1 MNAQKEMGAIT
12 SGSQNTNAKETTVED
27 VSIHYDASELKSKPI
42 QFTVFSSPKI
52 LTKLIQIGEDGKLE
66 KVNPSSFVNLAEQ
79 KQCASLS
86 EVMGILDSLA
96 DNQAAGWGV
105 YALGGDSVPL
115 ATKAEAADGQ
125 ATRSKEFFSWPNDA
139 AILMLDIDQPHD
151 PLEAYQTICKS
162 YKEATGHSIE
172 DVEFWYRPSASAGAH
187 LPGQAPMEGGR
198 LYAAVANGSQIPAIG
213 AAMFTGLWLTGHG
226 HIFITKAGTA
236 LPRALIDA
244 SVWSPERIDYV
255 RPAILVEGIQRE
267 ERRAY
272 RIGGIEGKMLSG
284 PSDAV
289 PAGVVSADKL
299 AAQKDIIARA
309 IEKEAPQIEAARA
322 AFREAREAL
331 NGTGSTVQD
340 AVKYQSLTAK
350 FTVELAK
357 GEMVSVGT
365 ILARP
370 EKYHKMLCCDPLEP
384 VDEQGNSTY
393 GKAIIFTNKRPIIK
407 SFLHGGATY
416 RLNLRTRVDEAALP
430 TNPADR
436 VKAIARQ
443 LRVHF
448 KDEAFVS
455 MGRST
460 PLLKRIDNAG
470 CPTIFSKT
478 QFAVV
483 MSDRIQQHTEKLQ
496 GTGSNAQW
504 VTVPTILNGDAVSDF
519 YAMLGTE
526 YVDLPALKNGTN
538 KPYLVP
544 STGIFVTEPGYDA
557 STKIYLS
564 VEHAFPPLQAL
575 TPLTR
580 AATIEQLLAPFNGFS
595 FFPQNESQDQKVYTK
610 AIALC
615 CALFASVRRT
625 VAGPILMP
633 AGGRPGIGKTE
644 FSRILVHGMGR
655 PLVSTKHERANDE
668 ENKKVWATLMQN
680 PPEYVCLDNADYSF
694 VHTTIEGLADKGI
707 EEPFELRLLGTNTS
721 IDCYN
726 DMLLIVNG
734 IDTHPASE
742 AMARRVL
749 RIEFEQTP
757 KWKSEVT
764 TFASPSAYVKANWE
778 TRHMQC
784 LSLLADYASRGFP
797 RNGLLMNFP
806 AFPDFDK
813 WVRGFI
819 YEQFGIDVLLSITEE
834 VTDAADRNEVDGAVG
849 QALTICWMYAVYK
862 SFSGIKEVPKT
873 SDAFVSHILQKTT
886 SSLTFTMT
894 EVKQWLKSKNLDT
907 NNVLQKTLGN
917 PRGLKN
923 AGLVNGLKLKQATAK
938 GDGQTATWQIS
949 GFPLEISAWL
959 TF

>member
-1 MNAQKEMGAIT
+1 MPDSDSDYKP
-12 SGSQNTNAKETTVED
+12 SGPEKKLA
-27 VSIHYDASELKSKPI
+27 
-42 QFTVFSSPKI
+42 FTVFSSPKV
-52 LTKLIQIGEDGKLE
+52 LTKQIQIDENGQLE
-66 KVNPSSFVNLAEQ
+66 KINPSSFVNLAEK

-86 EVMGILDSLA
+86 EVMEVLDSLS
-96 DNQAAGWGV
+96 DTQAVGWGI
-105 YALGGDSVPL
+105 YALGDEHLPL
-115 ATKAEAADGQ
+115 ATKGTATDGQ

-139 AILMLDIDQPHD
+139 AVLMFDIDQPHD
-151 PLEAYQTICKS
+151 PLGAYQTICAA

-213 AAMFTGLWLTGHG
+213 AATFTGLWLTGHG
-226 HIFITKAGTA
+226 HIFVTKAGTA
-236 LPRALIDA
+236 LPRTLIDA
-244 SVWSPERIDYV
+244 SVWSPERIDFV
-255 RPAILVEGIQRE
+255 RPAILAPGI
-267 ERRAY
+267 ERVARPAY
-272 RIGGIEGKMLSG
+272 RIGGIEGKVLEG
-284 PSDAV
+284 PSKDV

-299 AAQKDIIARA
+299 AAQKDYIARA
-309 IEKEAPQIEAARA
+309 IDASAPEIDAARA
-322 AFREAREAL
+322 AFQAAREAL
-331 NGTGSTVQD
+331 NGTGSTVSD

-357 GEMVSVGT
+357 GEIVSVTT
-365 ILARP
+365 ILAKP
-370 EKYHKMLCCDPLEP
+370 EKYHKVLCCDPLEP

-416 RLNLRTRVDEAALP
+416 RLNLRTRTDEAALP

-436 VKAIARQ
+436 VKSLAKQ
-443 LRVHF
+443 LRTHF
-448 KDEAFVS
+448 KDEVFVS

-470 CPTIFSKT
+470 CPTTFSKT

-483 MSDRIQQHTEKLQ
+483 MSDRVQQHAEKPQ
-496 GTGSNAQW
+496 GKGNAAKW
-504 VTVPTILNGDAVSDF
+504 VTEETLLSGFAVTDF

-526 YVDLPALKNGTN
+526 YVDLPALKSGTN

-544 STGIFVTEPGYDA
+544 STGIFVTEPGYDT

-564 VEHAFPPLQAL
+564 VENSFPPLQSL
-575 TPLTR
+575 TTLMR
-580 AATIEQLLAPFNGFS
+580 DATIEQLLAPFNGFS
-595 FFPQNESQDQKVYTK
+595 FIPQTDVGEAADYTR
-610 AIALC
+610 AISLC
-615 CALFASVRRT
+615 CALYAAVRRT
-625 VAGPILMP
+625 VAGPVLMP
-633 AGGRPGIGKTE
+633 SGGRPGIGKTE

-668 ENKKVWATLMQN
+668 ENKKVWATLMQD

-742 AMARRVL
+742 AMARRCL
-749 RIEFEQTP
+749 RIEFEQIA
-757 KWKSEVT
+757 KWKEEVT
-764 TFASPSAYVKANWE
+764 TFASPSAYIRANWE

-784 LSLLADYASRGFP
+784 LSLLADYAARGFP
-797 RNGLLMNFP
+797 RNGLAMNFP

-813 WVRGFI
+813 WIRGFI
-819 YEQFGIDVLLSITEE
+819 YEQFSVDVLSAITEE
-834 VTDAADRNEVDGAVG
+834 VTDAADRNAVDGAVG
-849 QALTICWMYAVYK
+849 QALTVCWMYAVYK
-862 SFSGIKEVPKT
+862 ARKDGPLNTCPKS
-873 SDAFVSHILQKTT
+873 SDAFVTHALQKTA
-886 SSLTFTMT
+886 SSSTFTMT
-894 EVKQWLKSKNLDT
+894 EVKQWLKSKNLDS

-923 AGLVNGLKLKQATAK
+923 AGLVNNLQLKQAAAK
-938 GDGQTATWQIS
+938 GDGQTATWHVS
-949 GFPLEISAWL
+949 GCPLEISSWL
-959 TF
+959 AF